1 VNEASFTTASW
12 PAPAKLNLFLHV
24 TGRRPDGYH
33 TLQTLFQFLDMGDEL
48 QFDVTRD
55 GRITRANS
63 LPGVP
68 AEHDL
73 CVRAARL
80 LQAASGT
87 TLGAV
92 IHLDKRLPLG
102 GGLGGGSSDAATTFL
117 ALNELWDCGLAPEAL
132 AALGLKL
139 GADVPVFVR
148 GHAAWAEGVGEVL
161 TPVDPPEQWMVVLA
175 PAVTVSTAQVFAAFD
190 RELPTWS
197 RPLAPGA
204 VYLAHPWART
214 SSIPGVVDGDLDLT
228 PYSPAI
234 TIRDFHAGRVRND
247 LEPVVRRL
255 YPEVDNALK
264 WLGNF
269 GEARMTGSGACVFLP
284 VADKATGLAI
294 LAQCPEGLAGG
305 FVAHSCNVHPLY
317 ARRQN

>member
-1 VNEASFTTASW
+1 MTATW

-33 TLQTLFQFLDMGDEL
+33 TLQTLFQFLDFGDEL
-48 QFDVTRD
+48 RFDVTRD
-55 GRITRANS
+55 GRLVRAEI
-63 LPGVP
+63 LPGVSE
-68 AEHDL
+68 EHDL
-73 CVRAARL
+73 CLRAARL
-80 LQAASGT
+80 LQVASGT
-87 TLGAV
+87 TQGAV
-92 IHLDKRLPLG
+92 IHLDKRLPFG
-102 GGLGGGSSDAATTFL
+102 GGLGGGSSDAATTLL
-117 ALNELWDCGLAPEAL
+117 ALNELWGCGFAPDAL

-161 TPVDPPEQWMVVLA
+161 TPVEPPERWMVLLV
-175 PAVTVSTAQVFAAFD
+175 PAVTVSTARVFAVFD
-190 RELPTWS
+190 HVLPTQS
-197 RPLAPGA
+197 PFCL
-204 VYLAHPWART
+204 
-214 SSIPGVVDGDLDLT
+214 PGVVVREQDLT

-284 VADKATGLAI
+284 VTDEAAGQKI
-294 LAQCPEGLAGG
+294 VAQCPAALASGL
-305 FVAHSCNVHPLY
+305 VTHSRNVHPLRV
-317 ARRQN
+317 RRQN

>member
-33 TLQTLFQFLDMGDEL
+33 TLQTLFQFLDVGDEL
-48 QFDVTRD
+48 RFDVTRD
-55 GRITRANS
+55 GRIARANS

-68 AEHDL
+68 EDLDL

-80 LQAASGT
+80 LQAASGAT
-87 TLGAV
+87 HGAV
-92 IHLDKRLPLG
+92 IHLDKHLPLG
-102 GGLGGGSSDAATTFL
+102 GGLGGGSSDAATTLL
-117 ALNELWDCGLAPEAL
+117 ALNELWGCGLTPEAL

-161 TPVDPPEQWMVVLA
+161 TPAEPSERWVVVLV
-175 PAVTVSTAQVFAAFD
+175 PAVSVSTAQVFAVYD
-190 RELPTWS
+190 RE
-197 RPLAPGA
+197 
-204 VYLAHPWART
+204 
-214 SSIPGVVDGDLDLT
+214 LDLT

-234 TIRDFHAGRVRND
+234 TIRDFHAGRGRND

-269 GEARMTGSGACVFLP
+269 GDARMTGSGACVFLL
-284 VADKATGLAI
+284 VANEATGRAI
-294 LAQCPEGLAGG
+294 LAQCPPALAGG
-305 FVAHSCNVHPLY
+305 FVTRGRNVHPL
-317 ARRQN
+317 RN

>member
-1 VNEASFTTASW
+1 MTASW

-33 TLQTLFQFLDMGDEL
+33 TLQTLFQFLDVGDEL
-48 QFDVTRD
+48 RFDVTRD
-55 GRITRANS
+55 GRIVRANL

-68 AEHDL
+68 EERDL

-80 LQAASGT
+80 LQAASGAT
-87 TLGAV
+87 QGAV

-102 GGLGGGSSDAATTFL
+102 GGLGGGSSDAATTLL
-117 ALNELWDCGLAPEAL
+117 ALNELWGCGLAPEAL

-148 GHAAWAEGVGEVL
+148 GHAAWAEGVGEIL
-161 TPVDPPEQWMVVLA
+161 IPAEPPEHWVVVLV
-175 PAVTVSTAQVFAAFD
+175 PAVSVSTAEVFAAYD
-190 RELPTWS
+190 RE
-197 RPLAPGA
+197 
-204 VYLAHPWART
+204 
-214 SSIPGVVDGDLDLT
+214 LDLT

-234 TIRDFHAGRVRND
+234 TIRDFHAGRGRND

-269 GEARMTGSGACVFLP
+269 GDARMTGSGACVFLP
-284 VADKATGLAI
+284 VADEAGGQAI
-294 LAQCPEGLAGG
+294 LAQCPAALASG
-305 FVAHSCNVHPLY
+305 FVTRGRNVHPLH
-317 ARRQN
+317 ARRQS

>member
-1 VNEASFTTASW
+1 MTASW

-33 TLQTLFQFLDMGDEL
+33 TLQTLFQFLDVGDDL
-48 QFDVTRD
+48 RFDVTRD
-55 GRITRANS
+55 GRIVRAEV

-68 AEHDL
+68 EEHDL
-73 CVRAARL
+73 CVRAAHL
-80 LQAASGT
+80 LQVASGT
-87 TLGAV
+87 TQGAI

-102 GGLGGGSSDAATTFL
+102 GGLGGGSSDAATTLL
-117 ALNELWDCGLAPEAL
+117 ALNELWGCGLAPDAL

-161 TPVDPPEQWMVVLA
+161 TSAEPPEHWMVVLA
-175 PAVTVSTAQVFAAFD
+175 PAVRVSTAQVFTAFD
-190 RELPTWS
+190 RQFLTRS
-197 RPLAPGA
+197 
-204 VYLAHPWART
+204 T
-214 SSIPGVVDGDLDLT
+214 SSIHGLVDRELDLT

-269 GEARMTGSGACVFLP
+269 GKARMTGSGACVFLP
-284 VADKATGLAI
+284 VTDEAAGQEI
-294 LAQCPEGLAGG
+294 VAQCPAELGSGL
-305 FVAHSCNVHPLY
+305 VTHSRNVHPL
-317 ARRQN
+317 RVRWQN

>member
-1 VNEASFTTASW
+1 MTASW

-33 TLQTLFQFLDMGDEL
+33 TLQTLFQFLDVGDEL
-48 QFDVTRD
+48 RFDLTGD
-55 GRITRANS
+55 GRIARANL

-68 AEHDL
+68 EDRDL

-87 TLGAV
+87 TQGAV

-102 GGLGGGSSDAATTFL
+102 GGLGGGSSGAATSLL
-117 ALNELWDCGLAPEAL
+117 ALNDLGGCTLAPEAL
-132 AALGLKL
+132 AALGLTL

-148 GHAAWAEGVGEVL
+148 GHAAWAEGVGEIL
-161 TPVDPPEQWMVVLA
+161 TPADPPERWVVVLA
-175 PAVTVSTAQVFAAFD
+175 PAVAVSTAQVFAAFD
-190 RELPTWS
+190 RE
-197 RPLAPGA
+197 
-204 VYLAHPWART
+204 H
-214 SSIPGVVDGDLDLT
+214 DLT

-234 TIRDFHAGRVRND
+234 TIRDFHAGRGRND

-264 WLGNF
+264 WLGKF
-269 GEARMTGSGACVFLP
+269 GDARMTGSGACVFLP
-284 VADKATGLAI
+284 VADEASGRAI
-294 LAQCPEGLAGG
+294 LAQRPAALAGG
-305 FVAHSCNVHPLY
+305 FVARGRNVHPL
-317 ARRQN
+317 RN

>member
-1 VNEASFTTASW
+1 
-12 PAPAKLNLFLHV
+12 
-24 TGRRPDGYH
+24 
-33 TLQTLFQFLDMGDEL
+33 
-48 QFDVTRD
+48 
-55 GRITRANS
+55 
-63 LPGVP
+63 
-68 AEHDL
+68 
-73 CVRAARL
+73 VRAARL
-80 LQAASGT
+80 LQAARGT
-87 TLGAV
+87 TQGAV

-102 GGLGGGSSDAATTFL
+102 GGLGGGSSDAATTLL

-148 GHAAWAEGVGEVL
+148 GHAAWAEGVGEAL
-161 TPVDPPEQWMVVLA
+161 TPVDPPEQWMAVLA
-175 PAVTVSTAQVFAAFD
+175 PAVTVSTAQVFAAYD
-190 RELPTWS
+190 RE
-197 RPLAPGA
+197 
-204 VYLAHPWART
+204 
-214 SSIPGVVDGDLDLT
+214 LDLT

-284 VADKATGLAI
+284 VADETAGQEIVAQRPKA
-294 LAQCPEGLAGG
+294 LAGG
-305 FVAHSCNVHPLY
+305 FVTHGRNVHPLQV
-317 ARRQN
+317 RRQN

>member
-1 VNEASFTTASW
+1 MNEASFTTASW

-33 TLQTLFQFLDMGDEL
+33 TLQTLFQFLDVGDEL
-48 QFDVTRD
+48 RFDVTGD
-55 GRITRANS
+55 GRIARANL

-68 AEHDL
+68 EESDL

-87 TLGAV
+87 THGAV

-102 GGLGGGSSDAATTFL
+102 GGLGGGSSDAATTLL
-117 ALNELWDCGLAPEAL
+117 ALNELWGCNLASEAL

-148 GHAAWAEGVGEVL
+148 GHAAWAEGVGEIL
-161 TPVDPPEQWMVVLA
+161 TPAEPPERWVVVLV
-175 PAVTVSTAQVFAAFD
+175 PAVSVSTAQAFAAFD
-190 RELPTWS
+190 RE
-197 RPLAPGA
+197 
-204 VYLAHPWART
+204 
-214 SSIPGVVDGDLDLT
+214 LDLT

-234 TIRDFHAGRVRND
+234 TIRDFHAGRGRND

-269 GEARMTGSGACVFLP
+269 GDARMTGSGACVFLP
-284 VADKATGLAI
+284 VADESTGQTI
-294 LAQCPEGLAGG
+294 LAQCPPALAGG
-305 FVAHSCNVHPLY
+305 FVTHSRNVHPLQ
-317 ARRQN
+317 ARRQR